1 MAGGEGKVGFASE
14 RIFGNISSRD
24 ASVAVAGSNSQIPT
38 CPKCGDKTQK
48 VWRAGTYKSLLGDV
62 VQRWLCCQCGLRFS
76 DPDDAA
82 LAKERLQQEFSFG
95 ANTLKNG
102 VVVSVSRQICDK
114 EAKNLVAE
122 QQQTTNRVLQKET
135 LDINTLLA
143 KYEWYL
149 QKEGYRTSTIV
160 SRTNLLKIIWR
171 RGADFNDPES
181 VKTLIA
187 KQAWCEGRKGNAV
200 DAYSSYIAMEGR
212 TWNRPIYNGIAKI
225 PFVPKE
231 TEIDQ
236 LIAGCTPRVATFLQ
250 ILKETH
256 ARPGEIWH
264 CTADDFDFE
273 TNTVTITPEKGSNPR
288 IFNMSQKLLGML
300 HNLPK
305 DYGKYTFATPE
316 MKLDYFRT
324 SYEKQRNRLAV
335 KLNNPRIKKI
345 MFKTLRTWGG
355 TYDYHKTKDP
365 LYVMKRLGHKNLK
378 NTLIYIQLE
387 EALFKDEVDYVSKI
401 AKTEAEA
408 CVLIEAGFD
417 FVCDFD
423 GHKLFRKKKY

>member
-1 MAGGEGKVGFASE
+1 MVGGEGNVGVASE
-14 RIFGNISSRD
+14 RIFGKFGSGGD
-24 ASVAVAGSNSQIPT
+24 SVEVTGTSSQIPV
-38 CPKCGDKTQK
+38 CPKCGVKTQR
-48 VWRAGTYKSLLGDV
+48 VCRAGTYQSLLGDV
-62 VQRWLCCQCGLRFS
+62 VQRWLCRRCGLRFS

-82 LAKERLQQEFSFG
+82 LANKHLDEEFSFG
-95 ANTLKNG
+95 TTTLKSDE
-102 VVVSVSRQICDK
+102 VVSGSCQICEMD
-114 EAKNLVAE
+114 AKNLVAE
-122 QQQTTNRVLQKET
+122 QTTTIIVLRKNNF
-135 LDINTLLA
+135 DVNTLLA

-149 QKEGYRTSTIV
+149 KKEGYRLATIV
-160 SRTNLLKIIWR
+160 SRTRLLKTLLK
-171 RGADFNDPES
+171 RGADFDDPED
-181 VKTLIA
+181 VKLLIA
-187 KQAWCEGRKGNAV
+187 KQPWCEGRKGNAV
-200 DAYSSYIAMEGR
+200 DAYSSYMAMEGK

-250 ILKETH
+250 LLKETH

-264 CTADDFDFE
+264 CTEDNFDFE
-273 TNTVTITPEKGSNPR
+273 TNTVTIVPEKGSNPR
-288 IFNMSQKLLGML
+288 IFNMSPKLLGML

-305 DYGKYTFATPE
+305 EYGKCTFALLE

-324 SYEKQRNRLAV
+324 SYEKQRNRLAT
-335 KLNNPRIKKI
+335 KLNNPRLKKI

-355 TYDYHKTKDP
+355 TMDYHKTKDP

-387 EALFKDEVDYVSKI
+387 EALFKDEIDYVSKV